1 MLPRTERLRSS
12 SDFKRVYSRGLSVAG
27 RHLVVYVLP
36 ERGSGRL
43 GLSVSRRVGSAVTR
57 NRARRRLSEAFA
69 VKAGRA
75 TNGPDVIIIARPPAA
90 RASYQILE
98 TELMALL
105 AKAEGLIGG
114 EVRS

>member
-36 ERGSGRL
+36 ERGGDRL
-43 GLSVSRRVGSAVTR
+43 GLSVSRKVGSAVTR
-57 NRARRRLSEAFA
+57 NKARRRLSEAFA
-69 VKAGRA
+69 AKAGRA
-75 TNGPDVIIIARPPAA
+75 TGAADVVIIARPPAA

-98 TELMALL
+98 NELTALL

-114 EVRS
+114 EARL